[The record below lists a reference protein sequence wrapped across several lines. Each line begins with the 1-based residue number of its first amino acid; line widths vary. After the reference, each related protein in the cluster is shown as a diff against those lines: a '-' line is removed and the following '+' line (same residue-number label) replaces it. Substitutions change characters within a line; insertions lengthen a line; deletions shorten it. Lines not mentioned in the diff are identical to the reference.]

1 MPEKKKLDYKKTILT
16 GFGFLASS
24 IAWAI
29 YDPYITKILNKILSE
44 SAFVTELSQKLGGAI
59 PLLRDLA
66 EAQGEEI
73 AMGAGFTLVPLF
85 IGIIMTFDNVFGV
98 IFQPTFGKLSD
109 NCHSKLGKR
118 RPFIV
123 ACAPISA
130 VLFALIPIVAL
141 NVPGEAKLPLTML
154 TVILFVFS
162 MSLWRAPVVA
172 LMPDLT
178 PPELRSEGNAVI
190 NLMGGVGS
198 AVGMVAGTLAIVLC
212 TFFTSYTKEQIQADE
227 TISFPFVFIIGSV
240 IMIIGM
246 LVLLFFVK
254 EQDTSI
260 RLKGA
265 ANQYADEKAKRKAEK
280 AEAKARKA
288 ELKAI
293 KLSKGEKKSLF
304 FMLGTLFF
312 LFCGTNAITTFF
324 SLFAAEILHMLTSE
338 ATIIMLIFA
347 VCSGAAAIPAGKMGK
362 KFGRKKTII
371 AGLSVFLAA
380 FVVFFS
386 VFIVMLAGKDL
397 SIKKY
402 VTVNN
407 AYTTVS
413 GKIND
418 FNALRTTD
426 AKGIE
431 SDIKDTLN
439 KKVKIEVDVLDMD
452 EYITYRTALE
462 KGENVDKYALY
473 AKFDEYLA
481 TSDAINTFVKEND
494 IKKALKVDEYYKY
507 QKTVADSDA
516 LAGVFVGESDIRE
529 VLNDAEYNQYIKAVA
544 DEDAFADVETIDY
557 YKDFSDYTVPEGS
570 ATSYDAV
577 IKVAV
582 SQLGLNEKATFA
594 ESVAAIS
601 ESVSAITAIL
611 RVLIYPVLILGGAA
625 NMFITVNTLPLV
637 LDIGGVEKVGTFT
650 GYYYTATFSAQI
662 ASPIVY
668 GFIRMFAGTYM
679 SLFYYSP
686 IMFAAAILLI
696 LFVKHGEAVP
706 EDVIQKIKEENE
718 D

>member
-1 MPEKKKLDYKKTILT
+1 MAEQVKKDKLNVKKTILT
-16 GFGFLASS
+16 GFGFLATS

-44 SAFVTELSQKLGGAI
+44 SEFITKLSTDLAKAI
-59 PLLRDLA
+59 PWIGAFA
-66 EAQGEEI
+66 ESQGESTVS
-73 AMGAGFTLVPLF
+73 ATGGFTLVPLF
-85 IGIIMTFDNVFGV
+85 IGIIMTFDNIFGV

-123 ACAPISA
+123 GCAPISA
-130 VLFALIPIVAL
+130 ILFTLIPIVAL
-141 NVPGEAKLPLTML
+141 NSPKNLQLPLTMV

-178 PPELRSEGNAVI
+178 PPHLRSEGNAII

-198 AVGMVAGTLAIVLC
+198 AVGMVAGTVGIALC
-212 TFFTSYTKEQIQADE
+212 TLFAGYSKAEIKAEE
-227 TISFPFVFIIGSV
+227 TVSFPYVFAVGSIV
-240 IMIIGM
+240 MIVGM

-254 EQDTSI
+254 EEDTSI
-260 RLKGA
+260 VLKGE
-265 ANQYADEKAKRKAEK
+265 ANQYADQKALRAAQK
-280 AEAKARKA
+280 AEAKKKKA

-293 KLSKGEKKSLF
+293 KLTKGEKKSLA

-312 LFCGTNAITTFF
+312 LFCASNAITTFF
-324 SLFAAEILHMLTSE
+324 SLFAQEILHMITSE
-338 ATIIMLIFA
+338 ATFIMLIFA

-362 KFGRKKTII
+362 KLGRKKTII

-380 FVVFFS
+380 FVVFFG
-386 VFIVMLAGKDL
+386 VFVGMLGSKGLAIKD
-397 SIKKY
+397 Y

-407 AYTTVS
+407 AYIVVDGNINEYNADRSTEAQLNGTKLADDEILSIEGYLAYKS
-413 GKIND
+413 G
-418 FNALRTTD
+418 D
-426 AKGIE
+426 AAAMAAASE
-431 SDIKDTLN
+431 SDADATSINLAAYEKYDAYLAET
-439 KKVKIEVDVLDMD
+439 
-452 EYITYRTALE
+452 
-462 KGENVDKYALY
+462 KGEGVYADLI
-473 AKFDEYLA
+473 A
-481 TSDAINTFVKEND
+481 
-494 IKKALKVDEYYKY
+494 
-507 QKTVADSDA
+507 VANNILGTETDSFEVA
-516 LAGVFVGESDIRE
+516 LAAIVD
-529 VLNDAEYNQYIKAVA
+529 
-544 DEDAFADVETIDY
+544 
-557 YKDFSDYTVPEGS
+557 TV
-570 ATSYDAV
+570 
-577 IKVAV
+577 
-582 SQLGLNEKATFA
+582 N
-594 ESVAAIS
+594 SV
-601 ESVSAITAIL
+601 TAIL

-637 LDIGGVEKVGTFT
+637 LEIGGVEKVGTFT

-686 IMFAAAILLI
+686 VMFLLAIILI

-706 EDVIQKIKEENE
+706 QEIIDKIEEENA